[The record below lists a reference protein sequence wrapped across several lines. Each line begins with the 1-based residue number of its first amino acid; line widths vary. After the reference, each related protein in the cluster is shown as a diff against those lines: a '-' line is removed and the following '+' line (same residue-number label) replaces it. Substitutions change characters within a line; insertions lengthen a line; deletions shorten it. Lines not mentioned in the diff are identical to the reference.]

1 MSQPEGI
8 PAPPE
13 WAARAHI
20 DDAGYDAACER
31 AKSDPEGYWRDIAGR
46 LDWIEK
52 PTQIKDVSFD
62 AADLRIRWYA
72 DGVLNASVECPPGP
86 MGADHPRWA
95 SRSNRP
101 SQITCVEPVG
111 LRVRLTER
119 VLCLKKRARP
129 SRPIISANARRK

>member
-1 MSQPEGI
+1 MTKIHEELNMSQPEGI

-52 PTQIKDVSFD
+52 PIQIKDVSFD

-72 DGVLNASVECPPGP
+72 DGVLNASDFAGP
-86 MGADHPRWA
+86 V
-95 SRSNRP
+95 S
-101 SQITCVEPVG
+101 TG
-111 LRVRLTER
+111 L
-119 VLCLKKRARP
+119 P
-129 SRPIISANARRK
+129 SRLHFCEFVSSVKLG